1 MYYPWADR
9 DTVRSFFEVDKIT
22 GFLENK
28 DFRNINQVPLL
39 KDYLNEEIDIFE
51 RTSVWTSWL
60 AQI

>member
-1 MYYPWADR
+1 MYYPWDDR
-9 DTVRSFFEVDKIT
+9 DTVGSFFEVDKIT

-39 KDYLNEEIDIFE
+39 KDCLNEEIDIFE